1 MSALTDGSLVC
12 SVQNCTCE
20 MSRETSLGQDD
31 AREEKLEPAM
41 AKHDCQVGLMC
52 GQRRNVEYE

>member
-1 MSALTDGSLVC
+1 MFVLTDGLLVC

-20 MSRETSLGQDD
+20 MSRETSWGQDG
-31 AREEKLEPAM
+31 AREEKLESAM

-52 GQRRNVEYE
+52 GQPRNVEHE